1 LFVALGR
8 LYRIEREASLL
19 KTRPTRATVALPREI
34 SGIAMKVGFVGL
46 GRMGQGMARRILD
59 AGHELCVFDLVAA
72 QTAPFAAAGARV
84 ASSIA
89 ELAAGVEIVVT
100 MLVEDAAIDKVALG
114 PGGLCENLQKGAIH
128 IVMGTHGVAMV
139 RALEARHA
147 QAGQTLVAAPVL
159 GRPDLAA
166 AGQLGIVVAGPEQAL
181 GRCGELLG
189 VMGRRTFVAGTKPE
203 SATAIKLANN
213 AVLGCAMVAMA
224 EGFALVRKYDVQPQ
238 VFQDVMTEGLF
249 AAPAYKI
256 YGQKMVDESFDEVG
270 SPIVVGLK
278 DAALIAAAAD
288 LAGVPMP
295 SHNVYRDRLIGAV
308 AHGDAERDQ
317 AVLGREQARASGL
330 E

>member
-1 LFVALGR
+1 V
-8 LYRIEREASLL
+8 
-19 KTRPTRATVALPREI
+19 
-34 SGIAMKVGFVGL
+34 KVGFIGL

-59 AGHELCVFDLVAA
+59 AGHELSVYDVVAS
-72 QTAPFAAAGARV
+72 QLETLAAAGARPAESV
-84 ASSIA
+84 AD
-89 ELAAGVEIVVT
+89 LARDSFVVVS
-100 MLVEDAAIDKVALG
+100 MLVHDDAIDSVALTA
-114 PGGLCENLQKGAIH
+114 GGLCDTLPAGSVH
-128 IVMGTHGVAMV
+128 LLMGTHGVAMV
-139 RALEARHA
+139 RKLEARHA
-147 QAGQTLVAAPVL
+147 ASSQFLVAAPVL

-166 AGQLGIVVAGPEQAL
+166 AGQLGIVVAGSEEAAARVQP
-181 GRCGELLG
+181 LLEA
-189 VMGRRTFVAGTKPE
+189 MGRRIFSAGSKPE

-224 EGFALVRKYDVQPQ
+224 EGFALVRKYDVVPQ

-270 SPIVVGLK
+270 SPIAVGLK
-278 DAALIAAAAD
+278 DANLIAEASG

-295 SHNVYRDRLIGAV
+295 SHNVYRDRLLGAV
-308 AHGDAERDQ
+308 SHGDAERDQ